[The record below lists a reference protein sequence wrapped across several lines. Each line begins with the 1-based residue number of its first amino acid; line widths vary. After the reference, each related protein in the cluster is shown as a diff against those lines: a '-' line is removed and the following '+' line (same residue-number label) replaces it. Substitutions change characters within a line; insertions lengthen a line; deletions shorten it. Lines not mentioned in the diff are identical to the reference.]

1 MRLREYPKWKSGHQ
15 HFILN
20 IDETVGSFG
29 PMAKAA
35 GLSLVSSI
43 VTINL
48 LSSSKFKVLSRKSNS
63 CGGSI
68 GLINKGAEPDVIPD
82 YREKHADLSRSGKNE
97 PVKNNKRP
105 VCIVRGIALSIILPL
120 KAFQLVSS
128 YHQCN
133 LVTRKRGTCNY
144 LKADL
149 EHSSPQASPHFV
161 GHIQMYQTR
170 HELLEDVQLESP
182 PSEEP
187 LLRASS
193 KSDFLTRIDRRRLR
207 SFRLRVDTD
216 GKFSSKALFAN
227 RSIGE
232 NGLRQREQI
241 PPLNI
246 LVSFEVKANN
256 NFRHCVWMIYMF
268 PPRYDDDDDDDDDA
282 DAIIIINYY

>member
-20 IDETVGSFG
+20 IDETVGSFW
-29 PMAKAA
+29 AKAA

-105 VCIVRGIALSIILPL
+105 VCNVRGIALSIILPL

-133 LVTRKRGTCNY
+133 LVTHKRGTCNY

-149 EHSSPQASPHFV
+149 EHQSPHASSFV

-170 HELLEDVQLESP
+170 HELLENVQLESP

-227 RSIGE
+227 RSIE
-232 NGLRQREQI
+232 YPRFLY
-241 PPLNI
+241 
-246 LVSFEVKANN
+246 VSTTV
-256 NFRHCVWMIYMF
+256 
-268 PPRYDDDDDDDDDA
+268 RYDDDDDDD
-282 DAIIIINYY
+282 AIIIINYH